1 MTASDYRR
9 DGRSKHPPAWG
20 CRSRANASWVY
31 ILTETAASRSSG
43 VTKAVRKWRS
53 RCRYDSQERLPVP
66 QPAERI
72 RVLVVDDEAPAR
84 QRIIDLLKKDPQVGC
99 VLEAA
104 NGKAAVEIIGR
115 EALDLVF
122 LDVQMPEL
130 DGLQVIETVGAR
142 AMPLT
147 VFVTAYDEHA
157 VRAFEANALDYL
169 LKPFSDERWEAALAR
184 AKTRHDE
191 LNLRE
196 FGRGLLRML
205 ATQSQS
211 GRYLDRLVVK
221 GRGTTRFI
229 RVADID
235 WIEGAGVYVNLH
247 MAGKELLYRSAL
259 NELDDRLDPMRFI
272 RVHRSSIVNIDSIL
286 ELQPISHG
294 EFELVLKDGNR
305 SRVSRTYRTQLE
317 KRLGQSL

>member
-1 MTASDYRR
+1 VA
-9 DGRSKHPPAWG
+9 
-20 CRSRANASWVY
+20 
-31 ILTETAASRSSG
+31 
-43 VTKAVRKWRS
+43 
-53 RCRYDSQERLPVP
+53 
-66 QPAERI
+66 QPERI
-72 RVLVVDDEAPAR
+72 RILVVDDEAPAR
-84 QRIIDLLKKDPQVGC
+84 QRLIDLLKKDPQVGS
-99 VLEAA
+99 VLEAV

-147 VFVTAYDEHA
+147 VFVTAYDKHA

-169 LKPFSDERWEAALAR
+169 LKPFNDERWEAALAR

-196 FGRGLLRML
+196 FGRSVLRML
-205 ATQSQS
+205 ATRSQV

-221 GRGTTRFI
+221 GGGTTRFI

-235 WIEGAGVYVNLH
+235 WIEGAGVYANLH
-247 MAGKELLYRSAL
+247 IAGKELLYRSAL
-259 NELDDRLDPMRFI
+259 NELAGHLDPMRFI
-272 RVHRSSIVNIDSIL
+272 RVHRSAIVNIDGIV

-294 EFELVLKDGNR
+294 EFELVLKDGHR
-305 SRVSRTYRTQLE
+305 SRVSRTYRIQLE

>member
-1 MTASDYRR
+1 MAQPR
-9 DGRSKHPPAWG
+9 DP
-20 CRSRANASWVY
+20 
-31 ILTETAASRSSG
+31 
-43 VTKAVRKWRS
+43 
-53 RCRYDSQERLPVP
+53 
-66 QPAERI
+66 I

-84 QRIIDLLKKDPQVGC
+84 QRLIDLLKKDPQVGS
-99 VLEAA
+99 VLEAV

-130 DGLQVIETVGAR
+130 DGLQVMDTVGAR

-157 VRAFEANALDYL
+157 IRAFEANALDYL

-184 AKTRHDE
+184 AKARHDE
-191 LNLRE
+191 LSLRE
-196 FGRGLLRML
+196 FGRGVLRML
-205 ATQSQS
+205 ATRSQV
-211 GRYLDRLVVK
+211 GPYLDRLVVK
-221 GRGTTRFI
+221 GSGTTRFI

-235 WIEGAGVYVNLH
+235 WIESAGVYVNLH
-247 MAGKELLYRSAL
+247 IAGKELLYRSAL
-259 NELDDRLDPMRFI
+259 NELSGHLDPMRFI
-272 RVHRSSIVNIDSIL
+272 RVHRSSIVNIDSIV

-294 EFELVLKDGNR
+294 EFELVLKDGHR
-305 SRVSRTYRTQLE
+305 SRVSRTYRTHLE

>member
-1 MTASDYRR
+1 MA
-9 DGRSKHPPAWG
+9 
-20 CRSRANASWVY
+20 
-31 ILTETAASRSSG
+31 
-43 VTKAVRKWRS
+43 
-53 RCRYDSQERLPVP
+53 
-66 QPAERI
+66 QPAEQI

-84 QRIIDLLKKDPQVGC
+84 QRLIDLLRKDPQIGS
-99 VLEAA
+99 VLEAV

-130 DGLQVIETVGAR
+130 DGLQVIETIGAA

-147 VFVTAYDEHA
+147 IFVTAYDQHA

-169 LKPFSDERWEAALAR
+169 LKPFSDERWEATLAR

-191 LNLRE
+191 LSLRA
-196 FGRGLLRML
+196 FGRSVVRVL
-205 ATQSQS
+205 ATRSQA

-221 GRGTTRFI
+221 GSGTTRFI
-229 RVADID
+229 RVAEID
-235 WIEGAGVYVNLH
+235 WIEGAGIYVNLH
-247 MAGKELLYRSAL
+247 VGGKELLYRSAL
-259 NELDDRLDPMRFI
+259 NEIAGRLDPMRFI
-272 RVHRSSIVNIDSIL
+272 RVHRSSIVNIDSIV

-294 EFELVLKDGNR
+294 EFELVLKDGHR
-305 SRVSRTYRTQLE
+305 SRVSRTYRIQLE